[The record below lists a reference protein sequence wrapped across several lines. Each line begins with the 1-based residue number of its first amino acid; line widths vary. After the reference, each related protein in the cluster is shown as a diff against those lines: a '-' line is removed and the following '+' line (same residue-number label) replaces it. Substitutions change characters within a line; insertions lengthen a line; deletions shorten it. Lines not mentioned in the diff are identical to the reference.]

1 HHRRKN
7 PASLLP
13 ATCSACGCCST
24 ASGAVPA
31 TPCTRSSVHP
41 PAFRST
47 YPTVVPL
54 WFDGLARDPRR
65 AAYRARYRPCPRRRS
80 RLNAECAGS
89 RHGRTAA
96 MRVAEVT
103 RFGPPEVLVTGR
115 RPDPVPGP
123 RDVVIAV
130 AAADTLWV
138 ETLIRSGAGQDVWPM
153 RPPYVP

>member
-1 HHRRKN
+1 
-7 PASLLP
+7 
-13 ATCSACGCCST
+13 
-24 ASGAVPA
+24 
-31 TPCTRSSVHP
+31 
-41 PAFRST
+41 
-47 YPTVVPL
+47 
-54 WFDGLARDPRR
+54 
-65 AAYRARYRPCPRRRS
+65 
-80 RLNAECAGS
+80 
-89 RHGRTAA
+89 

-153 RPPYVP
+153 RPPYVPGNSFGGTVREVGPEVDEKWVGRRVIGRTVDFGAHAEVEPQLPEPP